1 MGLVDV
7 TDCYYGFPIS
17 LSFPHF
23 MDGEKHLQTDIT
35 GLEPNKEKH
44 SSEFIIQPV
53 SWEQA
58 LEQKTLYRIHTSP
71 LMEYQVECL
80 RLQTANVSQR

>member
-23 MDGEKHLQTDIT
+23 MDGDKHLQTDIT

-58 LEQKTLYRIHTSP
+58 LEKKRFTEFTHHITIDGIPGRMP
-71 LMEYQVECL
+71 EA
-80 RLQTANVSQR
+80 ANSQC